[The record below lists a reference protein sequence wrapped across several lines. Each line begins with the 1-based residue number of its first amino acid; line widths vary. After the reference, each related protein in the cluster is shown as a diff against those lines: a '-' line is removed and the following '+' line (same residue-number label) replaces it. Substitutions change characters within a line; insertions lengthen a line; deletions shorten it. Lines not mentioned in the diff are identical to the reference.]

1 MSIRTNAAILVLAV
15 SACGVDEAS
24 PVSAGSASA
33 GSADGAMTQIPSPG
47 TEGGPSMTADD
58 SSASTEPGKPPTT
71 SAISVGAFA
80 TCVIDDQSTVRCFGR
95 CGPNGGGG
103 ARNTAPAGLKA
114 RAVAVGRSFACAIL
128 AEAQDGS
135 VVRCWG
141 GAPADGA
148 PKTTDAVE
156 IAASDDHACIRSAA
170 GAVTCWGG
178 VGQDAPAGLVAK
190 AIAVSG
196 AMNCAVASDDSVR
209 CWGLRAAAPPPDLRA
224 KHIAVSSQLADP
236 AQGPRFGCAVGLGD
250 DVRCW
255 GDDPGGV
262 ETIPAGLKAR
272 AIGAA
277 RGFACAIDLGG
288 KLVCW
293 GTPPRFG
300 QPVPNG
306 VTAKELSM
314 TFRTAGAVLTDGT
327 FTFWGDVSDE
337 RGTPPAG
344 AHAP

>member
-1 MSIRTNAAILVLAV
+1 MNFCTKAVVFVLAI
-15 SACGVDEAS
+15 SACGVDETGPAP
-24 PVSAGSASA
+24 PVGPN
-33 GSADGAMTQIPSPG
+33 DGAVMQVLPTGPD
-47 TEGGPSMTADD
+47 GGPSTPTGD
-58 SSASTEPGKPPTT
+58 SSVGQEPVKPLLGA
-71 SAISVGAFA
+71 AISVGAFA

-103 ARNTAPAGLKA
+103 MRNTAPPGLKA
-114 RAVAVGRSFACAIL
+114 RSVAVGRSFACAIL
-128 AEAQDGS
+128 AEALDGS

-141 GAPADGA
+141 GAPADSA

-156 IAASDDHACIRSAA
+156 IAASDDHACIR
-170 GAVTCWGG
+170 GASGVVTCWGG
-178 VGQDAPAGLVAK
+178 TGQDAPAGLVAK
-190 AIAVSG
+190 ALAVSG

-209 CWGLRAAAPPPDLRA
+209 CWGLRVADPPADLRA
-224 KHIAVSSQLADP
+224 KQIAVNSQLADP
-236 AQGPRFGCAVGLGD
+236 ANGPRFGCAVGLGD

-262 ETIPAGLKAR
+262 QTIPAGQKAQ
-272 AIGAA
+272 AVGAA

-288 KLVCW
+288 QLVCW
-293 GTPPRFG
+293 GTLPRFG
-300 QPVPNG
+300 QPLPAG
-306 VTAKELSM
+306 VTAKQLSM
-314 TFRTAGAVLTDGT
+314 TFRTAGAVLADRT

>member
-1 MSIRTNAAILVLAV
+1 MNFCTKAAAFIIAL
-15 SACGVDEAS
+15 SACGVDETS
-24 PVSAGSASA
+24 SAPRAA
-33 GSADGAMTQIPSPG
+33 GGAGTQVLPPG
-47 TEGGPSMTADD
+47 AEGGAGTPAGD
-58 SSASTEPGKPPTT
+58 SSAGQEAAKSPIG
-71 SAISVGAFA
+71 SAISVGPFA
-80 TCVIDDQSTVRCFGR
+80 TCVIDDQSTVHCFGR

-103 ARNTAPAGLKA
+103 ARNTAPLGLKA

-141 GAPADGA
+141 GPPADSA
-148 PKTTDAVE
+148 PKTTDAVDV
-156 IAASDDHACIRSAA
+156 AASDDHACIRSAA
-170 GAVTCWGG
+170 GRVTCWGG
-178 VGQDAPAGLVAK
+178 AGHDAPADLVAR

-196 AMNCAVASDDSVR
+196 AMDCAVANDDSVR
-209 CWGLRAAAPPPDLRA
+209 CWGLRAADPPADLRA

-236 AQGPRFGCAVGLGD
+236 SHGPRFGCAVGLGD

-262 ETIPAGLKAR
+262 ESIPAGLKAQ
-272 AIGAA
+272 AVGAA

-288 KLVCW
+288 KLICW
-293 GTPPRFG
+293 GTLPRFG
-300 QPVPNG
+300 QPVPDA
-306 VTAKELSM
+306 VTAKQLSM
-314 TFRTAGAVLTDGT
+314 TFRTAGAVLGDGT